1 MRDEHEEWTMSQR
14 IEAFYRQSGGP
25 GSPVIRR
32 LLERHLLY
40 GKDHGIPGKREEF
53 ADAFREVFLHD
64 HSTRSLVLGLF
75 KLKTALQEEW
85 NAYLEALR
93 GQGGAREANAD
104 FADRRER

>member
-1 MRDEHEEWTMSQR
+1 MHDDEQEQLTMSKR

-25 GSPVIRR
+25 GNPTIRR

-53 ADAFREVFLHD
+53 TDAFREVFLQD

-75 KLKTALQEEW
+75 KLKAAFQDEW
-85 NAYLEALR
+85 NAYLDALR
-93 GQGGAREANAD
+93 GQGAVREEEAD
-104 FADRRER
+104 MAGKRA